1 MRPGKNSWYPQ
12 GSGNLPATLLPFR
25 SSLFIVGR
33 LKGGTPCCTNFLA
46 YRASHG
52 SARCFFSIGVSRNM
66 HGRCRRDYGCIALRC
81 RIRLTGQFTA
91 SNCRRAADGTSPR
104 AGCAVCVPARL
115 HCGGPVPGR
124 AVFFVQCRLHIRDTR
139 GNYVRKTRRSIGR
152 ARLRRTVVARRVG
165 GGAPLWCAIS
175 PGRAWRGAKRGDYRG
190 SPQGTFLA
198 TQSLRRSGMRNAG
211 ENDRWRKDR

>member
-46 YRASHG
+46 YRASRG

-91 SNCRRAADGTSPR
+91 SNCRRAADGTSPQ
-104 AGCAVCVPARL
+104 G
-115 HCGGPVPGR
+115 
-124 AVFFVQCRLHIRDTR
+124 
-139 GNYVRKTRRSIGR
+139 
-152 ARLRRTVVARRVG
+152 RLRRVRAG
-165 GGAPLWCAIS
+165 PPPLWRPGAGSRRFLCSADCTFVTRGGTMFGSRGAASAVRACDAPSSHVAPGAAPPWCAM
-175 PGRAWRGAKRGDYRG
+175 PRGFARRGAKTGGYRG
-190 SPQGTFLA
+190 VEQGTFLA
-198 TQSLRRSGMRNAG
+198 KHSVRRSGMRNAG

>member
-124 AVFFVQCRLHIRDTR
+124 AVFLCSADCTFVTR
-139 GNYVRKTRRSIGR
+139 GGTMFGRRGAASAVRACDAPSSH
-152 ARLRRTVVARRVG
+152 VASG
-165 GGAPLWCAIS
+165 AAPLWCAIS